1 MNADISGKALTALK
15 ENSSEVVQPFLM
27 GCGTKEPKITQ
38 LCLAAIQRL
47 MSHEVVSEVAAG
59 NVINMLWQLMENSL
73 EELKLLQTVL
83 VLLTTNTVVHDEA
96 LSKDLCQLV
105 NADAPYW
112 LVGMTE
118 MTRTFGLEL
127 LESVL
132 NDFPQV
138 FLQHQEFSFLL
149 KERVCPLVIKLFS
162 PNIKFRQGSSTSS
175 SPAPVEKPYF
185 PICMRL
191 LRVVSVLIKQ
201 FYSLLVTECEIFLS
215 LLVKFLDADKPQWLR
230 AVAVESI
237 HRFCVQP
244 QLLRSFCQSYDMKQH
259 STKVFRDIV
268 NALGSFIQ
276 SLFLVP
282 NIGNASTAS
291 SQTGVSAPVGTAS
304 AQANP
309 GMLGMGG
316 GVTVLPAFEYRGTWI
331 PILSISAQGS
341 AKAT

>member
-1 MNADISGKALTALK
+1 
-15 ENSSEVVQPFLM
+15 M

-47 MSHEVVSEVAAG
+47 MSHEVVSEAAAG
-59 NVINMLWQLMENSL
+59 NIINMLWQLMENGL

-83 VLLTTNTVVHDEA
+83 VLLTTYTVVHDDA
-96 LSKDLCQLV
+96 LSKAIVLCFRLHFTKDNITNNTAAATVRQVVTVVFERMVAEDERHKDVVEPPVPVTGNSNRRSVSTLKPCAKDAYMLFQDLCQLV

-162 PNIKFRQGSSTSS
+162 PNIKFRQGSSSNS

-201 FYSLLVTECEIFLS
+201 FYGLLVRQYIYFTFS
-215 LLVKFLDADKPQWLR
+215 
-230 AVAVESI
+230 
-237 HRFCVQP
+237 
-244 QLLRSFCQSYDMKQH
+244 
-259 STKVFRDIV
+259 
-268 NALGSFIQ
+268 
-276 SLFLVP
+276 
-282 NIGNASTAS
+282 
-291 SQTGVSAPVGTAS
+291 GV
-304 AQANP
+304 
-309 GMLGMGG
+309 L
-316 GVTVLPAFEYRGTWI
+316 
-331 PILSISAQGS
+331 
-341 AKAT
+341 